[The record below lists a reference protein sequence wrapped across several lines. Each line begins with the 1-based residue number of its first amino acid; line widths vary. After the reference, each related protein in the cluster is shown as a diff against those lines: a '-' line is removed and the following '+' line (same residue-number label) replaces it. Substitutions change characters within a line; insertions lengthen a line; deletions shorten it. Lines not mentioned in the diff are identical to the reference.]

1 MKCGKE
7 EKLNGKNGNILMRV
21 LITGNLGYV
30 GSEVVKYFRKKYP
43 GIFLAGYD
51 TAFFKNLITSKE
63 LSIDRSIDIQY
74 YGDVRQFNFEI
85 LSDYD
90 FIIHLAAIS
99 NDPMGFK
106 FKKVT
111 KDINYSFSI
120 ELAKAA
126 VSKGIKKFV
135 FASSCS
141 VYGSAGNSSRT
152 EKSKLNPLTDYA
164 ISKVNTE
171 KALLKIDKGDTIF
184 TCLRLATACGMS
196 DRLRLDLVLN
206 DFVASAFLNNHIKI
220 LSDGS
225 PLRPLIN
232 VQDMCRAFD
241 WGVGRE
247 IDKGGQILI
256 CNAGSNDW
264 NFSVKELALSVQS
277 HFNSCEVD
285 INTKAE
291 PDKRSYR
298 VNFDLFKNLAGKEF
312 IPIKNLDDT
321 ITDLK
326 AGLNEIGF
334 NQKDFRNSN
343 FMRLNVLQGLISSN
357 RIDKQL
363 YWNNNEIF

>member
-1 MKCGKE
+1 M
-7 EKLNGKNGNILMRV
+7 
-21 LITGNLGYV
+21 
-30 GSEVVKYFRKKYP
+30 
-43 GIFLAGYD
+43 
-51 TAFFKNLITSKE
+51 
-63 LSIDRSIDIQY
+63 QY

-99 NDPMGFK
+99 NDPMGSK
-106 FKKVT
+106 FKTVT
-111 KDINYSFSI
+111 KDINYNFSI

-126 VSKGIKKFV
+126 VAKGIKKFV

-141 VYGSAGNSSRT
+141 VYGSAGSSPRT

-171 KALLKIDKGDTIF
+171 EALLKIDKGDTIF
-184 TCLRLATACGMS
+184 TCLRFATACGMS

-241 WGVGRE
+241 WGVDRE

-264 NFSVKELALSVQS
+264 NFSVKELALSVQN
-277 HFNSCEVD
+277 HFSSCEVD

-312 IPIKNLDDT
+312 IPLKNLDET
-321 ITDLK
+321 IIDLK
-326 AGLNEIGF
+326 AGLNKIGF

-343 FMRLNVLQGLISSN
+343 FMRLNVLQGLIASN

-363 YWNNNEIF
+363 YWNNNEIL